1 MAFFFAGANGSLARP
16 LHRLPVMRDGTAST
30 AHAGPF
36 RLTGCIELRGIL
48 SRRAVDERE
57 LRASPSILVHLTA

>member
-1 MAFFFAGANGSLARP
+1 
-16 LHRLPVMRDGTAST
+16 MRDGTAST
-30 AHAGPF
+30 AHAGRPF

-48 SRRAVDERE
+48 SRRAGDERE